1 MRSQREFVMSARPPP
16 PVKEGDELEVKIE
29 GVGSQGDGIARVKG
43 FVLFVPGAKLDE
55 TIRIK
60 VTKVGRN
67 VGFADKLE

>member
-1 MRSQREFVMSARPPP
+1 MSARPPP

-43 FVLFVPGAKLDE
+43 FVIFVPGAKLDE
-55 TIRIK
+55 TVKIK

-67 VGFADKLE
+67 VGFADKVG